1 MSSNQEIR
9 TRGSS
14 PDKATKEV
22 QLNYSVV
29 ETQIRFLQGKV
40 LTVIEA
46 SIINEPQQK
55 AVKDL
60 IKKMFSE
67 QLSWIADLC
76 FPELPMRSREQV
88 KEMGYDVDEIEK
100 SAEVI

>member
-1 MSSNQEIR
+1 M
-9 TRGSS
+9 G
-14 PDKATKEV
+14 EV
-22 QLNYSVV
+22 RQLDYPSIQS
-29 ETQIRFLQGKV
+29 QIQFLEGKV

-46 SIINEPQQK
+46 SITNAGQQK

-76 FPELPMRSREQV
+76 FVDLPIKSEDQVRAMGIDTEKVARE
-88 KEMGYDVDEIEK
+88 
-100 SAEVI
+100 AEEVS